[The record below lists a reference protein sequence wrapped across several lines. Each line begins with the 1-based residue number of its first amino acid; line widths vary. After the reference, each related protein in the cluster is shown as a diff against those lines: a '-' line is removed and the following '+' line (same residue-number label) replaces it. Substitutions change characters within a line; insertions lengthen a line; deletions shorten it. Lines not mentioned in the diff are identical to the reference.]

1 MTEPQDGFTAITN
14 PLAVVQMLE
23 ALTEPGAASI
33 QLDRPDERPQPVL
46 VAELR
51 EGQGID
57 LDITAI
63 RESVAVPLQRGTGL
77 RLCGEV
83 AGSQLRTPMM
93 TVESLEEVEGR
104 LLCRCPWPDVVEE
117 FQRRDTYRAT
127 LRLGMEAGVL
137 IRDLEEPATFQ
148 GDLRDLSMAGCLVDV
163 APSAGGVVAEGRPPL
178 ELELCFPNGNR
189 FVILGQPKHVRQD
202 RERDILSVGF
212 AFQAPSPAQDKQ
224 LWFFV
229 REIER
234 ESARNASSDETSLQP
249 SPLFQVKGQG
259 LQVGLRHS
267 ARYATPMARRLAR
280 VAGYLVSQSFDLRD
294 GRAIDALELSRMSDR
309 LLSLHEE
316 DREGLLFA
324 LQCLGREPLIVQHGL
339 AVAVRLVDI
348 ASSRRMPR
356 EVLKALAA
364 CGMIH
369 DYGKLLLPREL
380 LENTHRD
387 EEEREYRA
395 HVALLRPRL
404 EACKWLSASVVE
416 AVIEGARER
425 LDGSGYPHGWKG
437 DELHE
442 LTRLTAVVKAADTL
456 ARPHPEGPPMAIH
469 TVHKWLA
476 SRPEE
481 FDSRWVDRY
490 FAHFGELPVGTL
502 LQFPG
507 GELGWLQS
515 LGQDLRP
522 ERVQLTDS
530 ARSPGER
537 LGEIVQGRM
546 LAELGEPRAL
556 PTPCREGL
564 LLH

>member
-1 MTEPQDGFTAITN
+1 ME
-14 PLAVVQMLE
+14 
-23 ALTEPGAASI
+23 
-33 QLDRPDERPQPVL
+33 
-46 VAELR
+46 
-51 EGQGID
+51 

-83 AGSQLRTPMM
+83 AGSQLRTP
-93 TVESLEEVEGR
+93 VLVAESLEEVEGR
-104 LLCRCPWPDVVEE
+104 LLCRCPWPDAVEE

-127 LRLGMEAGVL
+127 LRLGMEVGVL
-137 IRDLEEPATFQ
+137 MRDLEDPATFQ
-148 GDLRDLSMAGCLVDV
+148 GDLRDLSMTGCQLDV
-163 APSAGGVVAEGRPPL
+163 APSAGAVVGEGRPPL

-189 FVILGQPKHVRQD
+189 FVIRGEPRHVRQD
-202 RERDILSVGF
+202 PERDILSVGF

-249 SPLFQVKGQG
+249 SPLFQLKGQG
-259 LQVGLRHS
+259 PQVGLRHS

-280 VAGYLVSQSFDLRD
+280 VAGYMVSQSFDLHD

-309 LLSLHEE
+309 LLGLHEE

-324 LQCLGREPLIVQHGL
+324 LQCLGRDPLIVQHGL
-339 AVAVRLVDI
+339 TVAVRLVDI
-348 ASSRRMPR
+348 ATSRRMPR

-369 DYGKLLLPREL
+369 DFGKLLLPREL
-380 LENTHRD
+380 LENTHRNEA
-387 EEEREYRA
+387 EEAEYRG

-404 EACKWLSASVVE
+404 ERCHWLSASVRE

-437 DELHE
+437 TELHE
-442 LTRLTAVVKAADTL
+442 LTRLTAVVKAADVL
-456 ARPHPEGPPMAIH
+456 SRPHPEGPPMAVH
-469 TVHKWLA
+469 TVRKWLA

-481 FDSRWVDRY
+481 FDPRWVERY
-490 FAHFGELPVGTL
+490 FEHFGELPVGTL

-515 LGQDLRP
+515 LDQNLRP

-530 ARSPGER
+530 ARPPGER
-537 LGEIVQGRM
+537 LGELVQGRM
-546 LAELGEPRAL
+546 LAELGEPLAL
-556 PTPCREGL
+556 PTPCREGQQL
-564 LLH
+564 Y